1 MHRSKMIWKNPKIEY
16 IGDIAIIKV
25 PFNDVNEEELKKLAN
40 EILEKNKF
48 VKSVWHAATPV
59 MGELKIRDYKY
70 LAGEKRS
77 ETIYKEHNC
86 MFKVDIKKV
95 FITPRLS
102 YEHLRIANLVK
113 EGERII
119 NMFAGAGLFSII
131 IAKKS
136 NPKVVHSIDI
146 NPDAYK
152 YMIEN
157 IELNKVKDIVVP
169 YLGDA
174 KEIIEEKLL
183 DSSDRVLM
191 PLPDKALDYVKY
203 AISSIDKMGYIHLY
217 LHVSARKDEYL
228 SKAEELTKKELEKY
242 NITYKIINSKEVRPV
257 GPRLYQVVVDVYVE
271 KN

>member
-1 MHRSKMIWKNPKIEY
+1 MIWKNPKIEY

-59 MGELKIRDYKY
+59 MGELKIRNYKY

-183 DSSDRVLM
+183 NSSDRVLM

-228 SKAEELTKKELEKY
+228 SKAEELTKKELEKH

>member
-1 MHRSKMIWKNPKIEY
+1 MIWKKPKIEY
-16 IGDIAIIKV
+16 IGDIAVIKA
-25 PFNDVNEEELKKLAN
+25 PFNNINEEEVTKLAN

-48 VKSVWHAATPV
+48 IKSVFLAATPV
-59 MGELKIRDYKY
+59 MGELKVRDYRY
-70 LAGEKRS
+70 LAGENRS
-77 ETIYKEHNC
+77 ETIYKEHDC

-102 YEHLRIANLVK
+102 YEHLRIAKLVN

-136 NPKVVHSIDI
+136 KPKIVHSIDI

-152 YMIEN
+152 YMVEN
-157 IELNKVKDIVVP
+157 IEINKVKDIVFP

-174 KEIIEEKLL
+174 KEVIEKKLL
-183 DSSDRVLM
+183 NSSDRILM
-191 PLPDKALDYVKY
+191 PLPDKALEYVRY
-203 AISSIDKMGYIHLY
+203 AISAIEKIGYIHLY
-217 LHVSARKDEYL
+217 LHVSAKKDEFL
-228 SKAEELTKKELEKY
+228 NKAEELTKKELEKY
-242 NITYKIINSKEVRPV
+242 NIEYKIINSKEVRPV
-257 GPRLYQVVVDVYVE
+257 GPRLYQVVVDVYIE